1 MSDQAA
7 GPILDALGVRLDL
20 DEHQH
25 LSEVV
30 LVGKLINAED
40 GETALIL
47 TASDG
52 TDWVA
57 QLGLLAAGRAVVEQ
71 NVREA

>member
-1 MSDQAA
+1 MSDQPA

-25 LSEVV
+25 VAEVV
-30 LVGKLINAED
+30 VVAKLVNAED
-40 GETALIL
+40 GETSMALA
-47 TASDG
+47 TSDG
-52 TDWVA
+52 TDWIA
-57 QLGLLAAGRAVVEQ
+57 QLGLLTAATSVVEQ